1 MHFPKVT
8 VVFGAPIYL
17 EDFDFLPKEDRLDAV
32 SWYAMRECYALRD
45 NVNREEVDMKSLFP
59 EARDFS
65 TELAGKML
73 SAPDCLAFVRLDDNA
88 LNCEHGMPPNGELPV
103 SLYDPMT
110 MLGHLPCQPRRM
122 CPWK

>member
-1 MHFPKVT
+1 MGKAPIVPSSIRNVDAIKRKGERMHFPKVT

-65 TELAGKML
+65 AELAGKVL
-73 SAPDCLAFVRLDDNA
+73 SRPLA
-88 LNCEHGMPPNGELPV
+88 
-103 SLYDPMT
+103 
-110 MLGHLPCQPRRM
+110 
-122 CPWK
+122 